1 MARNQ
6 LGFHSGA
13 LHDLQQAQLL
23 DPTDKKI
30 LVEIRKVENFHSKP
44 IRTLNVF
51 YLFLRNHL
59 EG

>member
-6 LGFHSGA
+6 FGFHSGA

-30 LVEIRKVENFHSKP
+30 LVEIRKVENFQSKP
-44 IRTLNVF
+44 VPALNVF
-51 YLFLRNHL
+51 YALLFVFA
-59 EG
+59 